1 MLAHFVHYR
10 FLCVHVCLDWDSA
23 SLPNEALLDT
33 VSRFVLAV
41 LLKHTGLLGQACGE
55 GRYDLISNIIIES
68 PEKLIIGTTESFVSS

>member
-1 MLAHFVHYR
+1 M
-10 FLCVHVCLDWDSA
+10 CVCVDWDSS

-55 GRYDLISNIIIES
+55 GRYDIIDNI
-68 PEKLIIGTTESFVSS
+68 TTDNVTL